1 MSANYYNAS
10 LRNLTYRL
18 RVFKDSLPLYL
29 EEAIREKEGA
39 IVKAISQKQLY
50 NRGINGRGVK
60 IKSYRPYTPYTIK
73 IKQQKHQPH
82 TRVTL
87 RDTGAFYAGM
97 RVVYDSEGFYVTSDD
112 LKTEGLVAKYG
123 PEIFRLTDQNL
134 TDILRK
140 HIKVILQRKVRE
152 AVAQAKRVAKFKAKY
167 ERDKARQ
174 AKQAERWRA
183 KGKTYL

>member
-18 RVFKDSLPLYL
+18 RAFKDDLPRYL
-29 EEAIREKEGA
+29 EEAVKEKEDV
-39 IVKAISQKQLY
+39 IVKAISKKQLY

-60 IKSYRPYTPYTIK
+60 IKSYRPYTPYTVIR
-73 IKQQKHQPH
+73 KQEKHQPH

-97 RVVYDSEGFYVTSDD
+97 RVVYEPDGFYITSDD

-134 TDILRK
+134 TDILQK
-140 HIKVILQRKVRE
+140 HIRVILKRKIRA
-152 AVAQAKRVAKFKAKY
+152 AVAQAKRVAKFKAQYEKKY
-167 ERDKARQ
+167 GKINVY
-174 AKQAERWRA
+174 KSKYAEE
-183 KGKTYL
+183 